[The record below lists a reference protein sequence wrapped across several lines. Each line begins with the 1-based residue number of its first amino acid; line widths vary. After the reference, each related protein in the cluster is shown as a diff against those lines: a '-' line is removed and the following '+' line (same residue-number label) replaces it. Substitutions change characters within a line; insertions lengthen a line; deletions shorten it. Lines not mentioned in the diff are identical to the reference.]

1 MKNDWRWRPRF
12 GGKIGIASG
21 DKNGHDGQLN
31 TFNAMYPKLPYLTEN
46 GLVAPANLI
55 AIHPSVTITPW
66 QTLSIDFSWDALWRQ
81 RREDAFYLGPMRPVK
96 GSEQGSRFIGN
107 QYQVETTWT
116 PRSDLQFKVAYVYFD
131 VSNSLQHHAGL
142 KNMNFVLAQGTY
154 SF

>member
-1 MKNDWRWRPRF
+1 
-12 GGKIGIASG
+12 
-21 DKNGHDGQLN
+21 
-31 TFNAMYPKLPYLTEN
+31 MYPKLPYLTEN

-55 AIHPSVTITPW
+55 AIHPSVTMTPW

-131 VSNSLQHHAGL
+131 VGHSLQQHAGL

>member
-1 MKNDWRWRPRF
+1 
-12 GGKIGIASG
+12 
-21 DKNGHDGQLN
+21 
-31 TFNAMYPKLPYLTEN
+31 MYPKLPYLTEN

-107 QYQVETTWT
+107 QYQVETTGHRAAIFSSRWPMST
-116 PRSDLQFKVAYVYFD
+116 STSATAC
-131 VSNSLQHHAGL
+131 NSMPG
-142 KNMNFVLAQGTY
+142 
-154 SF
+154 